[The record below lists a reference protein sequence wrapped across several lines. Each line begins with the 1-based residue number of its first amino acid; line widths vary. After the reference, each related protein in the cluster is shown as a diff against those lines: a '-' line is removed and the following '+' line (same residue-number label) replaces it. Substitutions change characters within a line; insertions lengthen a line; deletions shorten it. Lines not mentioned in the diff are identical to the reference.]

1 MVLYI
6 FNPDTDLALANGK
19 GNYTPTEGVRQM
31 INDLAMLPVWYAQ
44 PGSYV
49 LADQTYNQSF
59 LEEMTAH
66 FGLDIKLLPL
76 FELKSLFA
84 QSNMT
89 DSPMVTEPLEVR
101 PWGWNPSF
109 RNMLHR
115 AGILEAYLPDDAAL
129 DARRQLSQR
138 KMVGLLL
145 EQFESDPDFCGISR
159 NVTDTAYCEHYFN
172 LLKDQGGVVFKEPW
186 SSSGKGLLWC
196 RESFDTRDKNWCQR
210 VIGNQGYVTMM
221 PIYNKVQDFA
231 MEFLVD
237 DAPDHPLSFLGYSL
251 FDTDKKGAYRGNA
264 LLSNEE
270 IENKLVEYVPKTS
283 LEKTLHI
290 VSLFLAQQGYKGYVG
305 VDMMICQEPD
315 GMCIHPCVEINYRHT
330 MGYVARVIKDRF
342 LVKQAQGRF
351 MIQHFRT
358 PDELQCFVKE
368 NQANAP
374 LHIQQGKLQRG
385 FLPLVPVTPNSV
397 NLAYIIV

>member
-1 MVLYI
+1 MELHV
-6 FNPDTDLALANGK
+6 GE
-19 GNYTPTEGVRQM
+19 TP
-31 INDLAMLPVWYAQ
+31 NHPV
-44 PGSYV
+44 
-49 LADQTYNQSF
+49 T
-59 LEEMTAH
+59 
-66 FGLDIKLLPL
+66 
-76 FELKSLFA
+76 
-84 QSNMT
+84 
-89 DSPMVTEPLEVR
+89 
-101 PWGWNPSF
+101 
-109 RNMLHR
+109 
-115 AGILEAYLPDDAAL
+115 
-129 DARRQLSQR
+129 
-138 KMVGLLL
+138 
-145 EQFESDPDFCGISR
+145 
-159 NVTDTAYCEHYFN
+159 
-172 LLKDQGGVVFKEPW
+172 
-186 SSSGKGLLWC
+186 
-196 RESFDTRDKNWCQR
+196 
-210 VIGNQGYVTMM
+210 
-221 PIYNKVQDFA
+221 
-231 MEFLVD
+231 
-237 DAPDHPLSFLGYSL
+237 FLGYSL

-351 MIQHFRT
+351 MIQNFRT

>member
-31 INDLAMLPVWYAQ
+31 ISDLAMLPVWYAQ

-49 LADQTYNQSF
+49 LTDSTDSQAF
-59 LEEMTAH
+59 LERMTAL
-66 FGLDIKLLPL
+66 FGMDVQLL
-76 FELKSLFA
+76 SL
-84 QSNMT
+84 S
-89 DSPMVTEPLEVR
+89 DLPSLTEPVEVC

-109 RNMLHR
+109 RNMLGR
-115 AGILEAYLPDDAAL
+115 AGIAPQYLPTDL
-129 DARRQLSQR
+129 ELVHHRQLSQR
-138 KMVGLLL
+138 KMVGMLL
-145 EQFESDPDFCGISR
+145 EQFGNEPGFCGISR
-159 NVTDTAYCEHYFN
+159 NITDMAYCEHYFH
-172 LLKDQGGVVFKEPW
+172 LMKDQGGVVFKEPW

-196 RESFDTRDKNWCQR
+196 RESFETCDKNWCQR

-237 DAPDHPLSFLGYSL
+237 DTPDHPVTFMGYSL

-270 IENKLVEYVPKTS
+270 IEQCLTEYVPKAS
-283 LEKTLHI
+283 LEKTLHV
-290 VSLFLAQQGYKGYVG
+290 VSHFLAQQGYKGCVG

-342 LVKQAQGRF
+342 LAEQAQGRF
-351 MIQHFRT
+351 MIRHFRT
-358 PDELQCFVKE
+358 PHELQCFVKE
-368 NQANAP
+368 NQAKAP
-374 LHIQQGKLQRG
+374 LLFQQGKLQRG
-385 FLPLVPVTPNSV
+385 FLPLVPETPTTQ
-397 NLAYIIV
+397 NLAYIEVK